1 MKLKELENPIETLSG
16 VGPSTASN
24 FAKLNIFKICDLLQ
38 YYPRSYED
46 RTKTSPLKDYS
57 TGEKIH
63 SIVQVVKHD
72 WFGFGRMRTL
82 KLIISDGQ
90 TNASLVCFNR
100 PFMEKMFPVGSII
113 AVTGRYTF
121 QYGQIQS
128 SSFDAEKIATEGNLS
143 DFQNGIDPT
152 AKMLA
157 IYPLTSGLTQSQ
169 IRKAVK
175 QSLKMYARGIDDEL
189 PIETIERQNLMHKKD
204 AINAIHSAQTQSEIE
219 KAIRTLKFEE
229 LYFFQE
235 AILKQARERKN
246 NPKINFTEKL
256 VDLSPRQKIL
266 LASLPFE
273 LTSDQKSVINILNA
287 EIDESIKST
296 ACNTDIKQNFTIARL
311 IQGDVGSGKTL
322 VAFFASLRIIDWGG
336 QVCLLAPTEL
346 LARQHAEN
354 ASKLLEKC
362 DINVSFLT
370 GNLNSKGRNQL
381 LASIKSGQTQFI
393 VGTHAV
399 FSKNVQYKN
408 LQLAI
413 IDEQHRFG
421 VVQRN
426 LIKEKCSIENILMMS
441 ATPIPQSLAQVVFS
455 NLDVSTIKSMP
466 KGRLPIKTHLTKPGN
481 ENTVYEAVRS
491 ELKLGHQAYF
501 VYPRIGSD
509 FTENDMSNGNAAA
522 FFSTPD
528 GPDGNNSLKNA
539 EDMCAFLG
547 TQVYP
552 QYKTALIHSKIP
564 EEEQNAILSDFRD
577 GKIQV
582 LVATTVVEVGVDVPN
597 ATCIVIEHA
606 DRFGLAE
613 LHQLRGRVGRGTA
626 QSYCILIY
634 SKNITAEGIQRMK
647 ILRQNTDGFKIAE
660 EDLKLRGPGQ
670 IAGTVQAGYLTL
682 GIADLVR
689 DKEMLLKARTDAF
702 SYLQSEKTKPH
713 TLQDAQV

>member
-421 VVQRN
+421 VNQREALRAKGTN
-426 LIKEKCSIENILMMS
+426 VDLLALS
-441 ATPIPQSLAQVVFS
+441 ATPIPRTL
-455 NLDVSTIKSMP
+455 SMTMYGDMDISIINEKP
-466 KGRLPIKTHLTKPGN
+466 AGRLPIRTTKLPIFKTNDLI
-481 ENTVYEAVRS
+481 E
-491 ELKLGHQAYF
+491 
-501 VYPRIGSD
+501 RIK
-509 FTENDMSNGNAAA
+509 TQISNGAKV
-522 FFSTPD
+522 FWICP
-528 GPDGNNSLKNA
+528 
-539 EDMCAFLG
+539 
-547 TQVYP
+547 
-552 QYKTALIHSKIP
+552 
-564 EEEQNAILSDFRD
+564 
-577 GKIQV
+577 
-582 LVATTVVEVGVDVPN
+582 LVADENGIGVG
-597 ATCIVIEHA
+597 AA
-606 DRFGLAE
+606 
-613 LHQLRGRVGRGTA
+613 
-626 QSYCILIY
+626 
-634 SKNITAEGIQRMK
+634 
-647 ILRQNTDGFKIAE
+647 IARY
-660 EDLKLRGPGQ
+660 DMLK
-670 IAGTVQAGYLTL
+670 
-682 GIADLVR
+682 
-689 DKEMLLKARTDAF
+689 
-702 SYLQSEKTKPH
+702 
-713 TLQDAQV
+713 